1 MDERS
6 DKMQVRV
13 YTPQFQ
19 LTGDLTIY
27 TGVRLTD
34 YMNEAKSFISL
45 TDVKAWDREGRLL
58 FDTAF
63 LNVRRDSI
71 ELIVPVNQLV
81 DQLVDQ
87 AND

>member
-13 YTPQFQ
+13 YTHQFQ
-19 LTGDLTIY
+19 LTGDLSIF

-34 YMNEAKSFISL
+34 YMNEAKPFISL
-45 TDVKAWDREGRLL
+45 TDVKACDREGRVL
-58 FDTAF
+58 FGTAF

-71 ELIVPVNQLV
+71 ELIVPV

-87 AND
+87 ADE

>member
-1 MDERS
+1 MNERS
-6 DKMQVRV
+6 DKMKVRV
-13 YTPQFQ
+13 YTHQFQ
-19 LTGDLTIY
+19 LTGDLSIF

-34 YMNEAKSFISL
+34 YMNESKPFISL
-45 TDVKAWDREGRLL
+45 TGVNACDREGRTL
-58 FDTAF
+58 FGSAF

-71 ELIVPVNQLV
+71 ELIVPV